1 MDIKGMGE
9 QNIHALIEGGYI
21 HDIGDIFNLAVHR
34 DELIAKGVIGKEKNT
49 DKLLAAIEKDGPAA
63 AADAADWAEDEED
76 LAQALAVGNAADDAP
91 EQDAPDL
98 DAASHDVLFPGV
110 EQPAARPEPPAHDDG
125 DTTQID
131 LGSWQTGAAQEQA
144 PAGER
149 KWGRLLGLFAQNQD
163 DPEDD

>member
-1 MDIKGMGE
+1 MSV
-9 QNIHALIEGGYI
+9 ALVTGSSRGIGAACAQALARSGYKVCINCIE
-21 HDIGDIFNLAVHR
+21 R
-34 DELIAKGVIGKEKNT
+34 M
-49 DKLLAAIEKDGPAA
+49 
-63 AADAADWAEDEED
+63 D